1 MREKATLLV
10 CHIRSSG
17 SPARPVARRLEGCI
31 QGSGHRARPGLSLPV
46 HRVSLVLPGGGID
59 CRLNPS
65 HSPLCVDPRS
75 SESHRTALV
84 KDKILKG
91 EIISMKGKTKPIK
104 GGIKPL
110 NQKEGN
116 S

>member
-1 MREKATLLV
+1 
-10 CHIRSSG
+10 
-17 SPARPVARRLEGCI
+17 
-31 QGSGHRARPGLSLPV
+31 
-46 HRVSLVLPGGGID
+46 
-59 CRLNPS
+59 
-65 HSPLCVDPRS
+65 
-75 SESHRTALV
+75 
-84 KDKILKG
+84 LKG